1 MPSGERTLKL
11 SLPRNKMKYSPLLIL
26 GILLAFAVPARAQDK
41 TINEVIAVVGS
52 HAILWSDVE
61 DQYNQLRQQG
71 VAGDPQELRC
81 KVFEDL
87 LFQKLLL
94 NQAEIDSIVVG
105 DDQVSVEL
113 DRRLRYYISQFGS
126 QEKLEEFYDKTLV
139 EFKEEL
145 KEPLRKEMLASEAQR
160 KITEGLKVT
169 PNEVRNFFT
178 TLPADSVPVIPIEY
192 EIGQIVKQPPVSVEE
207 QKAARDKITDLRSKI
222 VSGEKSFVTMARL
235 YSEDPGSAKKGG
247 ELDFFGRGT
256 MAPEFEAAA
265 FNLKNK
271 GDISEVIKTKF
282 GYHIIQLI
290 ERRGDYINARHIL
303 IIPKVSPFDL
313 AKAESTLDSIS
324 NLIALDSITFDK
336 AVVKFSDDPGKVNG
350 GLLQNPSSGNTRF
363 PADELDPKVF
373 FLVDKLQVGQTST
386 SVPFL
391 TEDGTQAYRLLYL
404 KQRTTPHKAN
414 LRDDYNVIQ
423 QWALDMK
430 KKEAMLKWV
439 SEKSKKAYI
448 RINDRFKKCEFQND
462 WGV

>member
-1 MPSGERTLKL
+1 
-11 SLPRNKMKYSPLLIL
+11 
-26 GILLAFAVPARAQDK
+26 
-41 TINEVIAVVGS
+41 
-52 HAILWSDVE
+52 
-61 DQYNQLRQQG
+61 
-71 VAGDPQELRC
+71 
-81 KVFEDL
+81 
-87 LFQKLLL
+87 
-94 NQAEIDSIVVG
+94 
-105 DDQVSVEL
+105 
-113 DRRLRYYISQFGS
+113 
-126 QEKLEEFYDKTLV
+126 
-139 EFKEEL
+139 
-145 KEPLRKEMLASEAQR
+145 MLASEAQR